1 MDYSLPGSSIHGIFQ
16 ARILQ
21 WVASALLQEIFPTQG
36 LNPDLLQWRQIPY
49 CLSHLG
55 NLEWLQI
62 ILKCLFFFFFN
73 FTLFYF
79 TILYWFCHTSTWIC
93 HGCTRVPNPEAPSHL
108 PPHTITLGHPGALA
122 ASILYP
128 ALNLDWRFISCMIL
142 YMFQCHSPKSP
153 TFSLSLRV
161 QKTVLYICISFA
173 VSHTCCYMAKPI
185 RYCKIK

>member
-62 ILKCLFFFFFN
+62 ILKCLFFFFLN

-79 TILYWFCHTSTWIC
+79 TILYWFCHTSTWIH
-93 HGCTRVPNPEAPSHL
+93 HGCAHVPHPEPLSHL
-108 PPHTITLGHPGALA
+108 PPCTIPLDHLSAPAS
-122 ASILYP
+122 SILYP
-128 ALNLDWRFISCMIL
+128 ALNLDWRLNAIPSHPIL
-142 YMFQCHSPKSP
+142 A
-153 TFSLSLRV
+153 LSHRV
-161 QKTVLYICISFA
+161 QKTILYICVSFA
-173 VSHTCCYMAKPI
+173 VLHTGLSLPSF
-185 RYCKIK
+185 